1 MTDQQPPPLPF
12 DQQKWLLEIK
22 RQDAQHAFE
31 RWDSLFDGL
40 NDAAIKI
47 ADSALRAA
55 MLINGGAAVSVLA
68 FIGGI
73 AAKDLITVSQ
83 LSQVA
88 SSLVLFALG
97 VAAAVVGMGL
107 SYVTHFLGAGRIGSL
122 KRQPEYPFV
131 VEGPKT
137 KRYERMIFATHL
149 LAFVAGLASIGF
161 FVAGIY
167 SMRDAIAHLAH

>member
-1 MTDQQPPPLPF
+1 MTDPPPPLPF
-12 DQQKWLLEIK
+12 DQQKLLLEMK
-22 RQDAQHAFE
+22 RQDAQRAFD
-31 RWDSLFDGL
+31 RWDSQFDIL
-40 NDAAIKI
+40 NDAAVKI

-88 SSLVLFALG
+88 SSLVLFAFG

-107 SYVTHFLGAGRIGSL
+107 SYMTHFFGAGRIGSF
-122 KRQPEYPFV
+122 KRQFEFPYL
-131 VEGPKT
+131 VEGPTT
-137 KRYERMIFATHL
+137 KRYVRTLAVTHS
-149 LAFVAGLASIGF
+149 LAFVSGIASIGF
-161 FVAGIY
+161 FIAGIY
-167 SMRDAIAHLAH
+167 AIRDAIGHLAH